1 MGKGGEDY
9 GYKKLSDGKEGREKE
24 ITVFV
29 EPLVIFM
36 ILILNAVI
44 GVWQENN
51 AEKALEALKEI
62 QSEHA
67 TVISLSL
74 RLVIRVPTDMRVTEL
89 ISSTLRVEQGS
100 LIGESEAVNK
110 MNKIIG
116 VETKIGKVHKQ
127 IYVASQNEEVTP
139 LKKKLN
145 DFVEVLTKMIGVI
158 CILYG

>member
-1 MGKGGEDY
+1 
-9 GYKKLSDGKEGREKE
+9 
-24 ITVFV
+24 
-29 EPLVIFM
+29 
-36 ILILNAVI
+36 
-44 GVWQENN
+44 
-51 AEKALEALKEI
+51 
-62 QSEHA
+62 
-67 TVISLSL
+67 
-74 RLVIRVPTDMRVTEL
+74 MRVTEL

-110 MNKIIG
+110 MNKIVPLDRDIQWKKMYIG

>member
-1 MGKGGEDY
+1 
-9 GYKKLSDGKEGREKE
+9 
-24 ITVFV
+24 
-29 EPLVIFM
+29 M

-67 TVISLSL
+67 TVIRDGSKVPKLPAKE
-74 RLVIRVPTDMRVTEL
+74 LVPGDIVEL
-89 ISSTLRVEQGS
+89 
-100 LIGESEAVNK
+100 K
-110 MNKIIG
+110 
-116 VETKIGKVHKQ
+116 
-127 IYVASQNEEVTP
+127 NEEVTP

-158 CILYG
+158 CVLYG